1 MEPTFYDRTTDQV
14 LDAVGASPT
23 GLSSAEA
30 EQRLQKFGKNALAE
44 AKKKSVPVV
53 FLEQFK
59 DLLVIIL
66 IIAAIISM
74 LSSNIESTIV
84 IFAVLILNAI
94 LGTVQHFKA
103 EKSLE
108 SLKAMSSPTAKVI
121 RDNTKTIIP
130 SAQLVPGDIVE
141 LEAGDMVV
149 ADGRILENFSLKV
162 NESSLTGESEGVEKT
177 ADVITGGKVALGD
190 QKNMVFSGS
199 LVTYGRAL
207 MVVTATGM
215 NTELGKVAALMN
227 QTQQRKTP
235 LQRSLD
241 DFSKK
246 LAIIILAICVVV
258 FGLSLYHADSMDW
271 QAILDSLMF
280 AVALAVAAIPE
291 ALSSIVT
298 IVQAMGTQKMARQ
311 NAIIKDLKAVET
323 LGAVSVICSDK
334 TGTLTQN
341 KMSPQKIYVDGDL
354 FDHQQLDLTNTVHH
368 RLLQSAILASDA
380 TTDEKAGTFIGDPT
394 EVALIMVGDGLGIDE
409 GEYRSRYPRL
419 CELAF
424 DSDRKL
430 MSTLNDVDGQCILY
444 TKGAIDVL
452 LDRSQYVL
460 TATGPEPLTA
470 EKRQQILDV
479 NLALSNDG
487 LRVLAFAMKELPEE
501 RELTLAD
508 EDQFTF
514 IGLISMIDPPR
525 PEAIKAVEEA
535 KQGGIR
541 TIMIT
546 GDHKVTATAIAR
558 QLGIFRDGD
567 LAVTGVELDELTD
580 AGLDERLERI
590 SVYARVSPEHKI
602 RIVEAWQRKGTIV
615 SMTGDGVNDAPALKA
630 ADIGVAMGITGTEV
644 SKDAASMI
652 LADDNFATI
661 VKAVVNG
668 RGVYT
673 NIKNAINFLLSGNM
687 AGIICVFLTSI
698 LALPVP
704 FATVHLLFINL
715 LTDSLPAIAIGVEPA
730 TGNLLKQPPRDPKE
744 PILTKSL
751 LLRIFIYGA
760 LIACATMGAYFI
772 GLESAGADLAMTM
785 AFATLTLARLFHGF
799 NCRGMQSIFKLG
811 FGTNKAS
818 IVAFIAGV
826 ILLSAVLFIPGL
838 GNLFQVAD
846 FTIAHIGWI
855 VLLAFLPTV
864 VIQIYKVIHDA
875 VTSRNNRLDKTGGT
889 A

>member
-1 MEPTFYDRTTDQV
+1 MEKAFFNRTPEET
-14 LDAVGASPT
+14 LKAVESART
-23 GLSSAEA
+23 GLTSAQAA
-30 EQRLQKFGKNALAE
+30 ERLERFGKNALAE
-44 AKKKSVPVV
+44 GKKKSGLQV
-53 FLEQFK
+53 FLEQFQ
-59 DLLVIIL
+59 DLLVVIL
-66 IIAAIISM
+66 LVAAVISAV
-74 LSSNIESTIV
+74 SGNVESTIV

-108 SLKAMSSPTAKVI
+108 SLKAMSSPTAKVL
-121 RDNTKTIIP
+121 RDGKRAMIP
-130 SAQLVPGDIVE
+130 SAQIVPGDIVE

-177 ADVITGGKVALGD
+177 ADVIPGDEVALGD
-190 QKNMVFSGS
+190 RKNMVFSGS

-207 MVVTATGM
+207 VVVTGTGM

-235 LQRSLD
+235 LQQSLD

-246 LAIIILAICVVV
+246 LAIVIMAICVLV
-258 FGLSLYHADSMDW
+258 FGLSLYREMP
-271 QAILDSLMF
+271 ILDSLMF

-298 IVQAMGTQKMARQ
+298 IVLALGTQKMAKE
-311 NAIIKDLKAVET
+311 NAIIKDLKAVES

-341 KMSPQKIYVDGDL
+341 KMTPQKIYADGSLLEGND
-354 FDHQQLDLTNTVHH
+354 LDLVNDVQ
-368 RLLQSAILASDA
+368 RLLLKAALLASDA
-380 TTDEKAGTFIGDPT
+380 TTDPATGTSIGDPT
-394 EVALIMVGDGLGIDE
+394 EVALVMLGDRLGIDE
-409 GEYRSRYPRL
+409 IFYRQTHPRL
-419 CELAF
+419 GELAF

-430 MSTLNDVDGQCILY
+430 MSTLHDIDGVPTLY

-452 LDRSQYVL
+452 LARSTHVL
-460 TATGPEPLTA
+460 TREGKVPMTA
-470 EKRQQILDV
+470 EWKERISRV
-479 NLALSNDG
+479 NMELSMEG
-487 LRVLAFAMKELPEE
+487 LRVLSFAYRELPENHT
-501 RELTLAD
+501 LTLDD
-508 EDQFTF
+508 EQDFTF

-525 PEAIKAVEEA
+525 PEAIQAVADA
-535 KQGGIR
+535 KRGGIR

-546 GDHKVTATAIAR
+546 GDHKVTASAIAK
-558 QLGIFRDGD
+558 QLGIFREGD
-567 LAVTGVELDELTD
+567 EAVSGVELDNMTD
-580 AGLDERLERI
+580 ADLDQRLEKI

-602 RIVEAWQRKGTIV
+602 RIVSAWQRKGKIV

-673 NIKNAINFLLSGNM
+673 NIKNSINFLLSGNM
-687 AGIICVFLTSI
+687 AGILCVLLTSI
-698 LALPVP
+698 LGLSVP
-704 FATVHLLFINL
+704 FAPVHLLFINL

-730 TGNLLKQPPRDPKE
+730 TGGLLDQKPRDPKE
-744 PILTKSL
+744 PILTKGL
-751 LLRIFIYGA
+751 LGKIFAYGA
-760 LIACATMGAYFI
+760 IIAAAVMAAYFI
-772 GLESAGADLAMTM
+772 GLRDSGAELAMTM
-785 AFATLTLARLFHGF
+785 AFSTLTLARLFHGF
-799 NCRGMQSIFKLG
+799 NCRGIPSIFRIGLT
-811 FGTNKAS
+811 TNKAS
-818 IVAFIAGV
+818 IGAFFAGV
-826 ILLSAVLFIPGL
+826 VLLAAVLFIPGL
-838 GNLFQVAD
+838 NTLFEVAP
-846 FTIAHIGWI
+846 FTMKEIGLV

-864 VIQIYKVIHDA
+864 VIQIYKVINDA
-875 VTSRNNRLDKTGGT
+875 VQASRRK
-889 A
+889 

>member
-1 MEPTFYDRTTDQV
+1 MEKAFFNRTPEET
-14 LDAVGASPT
+14 LKAVESART
-23 GLSSAEA
+23 GLTSAQAA
-30 EQRLQKFGKNALAE
+30 ERLERFGKNALAE
-44 AKKKSVPVV
+44 GKKKSGLQV

-59 DLLVIIL
+59 DLLVVIL
-66 IIAAIISM
+66 LVAAVISAVSGN
-74 LSSNIESTIV
+74 LESTIV

-108 SLKAMSSPTAKVI
+108 SLKAMSSPTAKVL
-121 RDNTKTIIP
+121 RDGKRAMIP
-130 SAQLVPGDIVE
+130 SAQIVPGDIVE

-177 ADVITGGKVALGD
+177 ADVIPGDEVALGD
-190 QKNMVFSGS
+190 RKNMVFSGS

-207 MVVTATGM
+207 VVVTGTGM

-235 LQRSLD
+235 LQQSLD

-246 LAIIILAICVVV
+246 LAIVIMAICVLV
-258 FGLSLYHADSMDW
+258 FGLSIYREMP
-271 QAILDSLMF
+271 ILDSLMF

-298 IVQAMGTQKMARQ
+298 IVLALGTQKMAKE
-311 NAIIKDLKAVET
+311 NAIIKDLKAVES

-341 KMSPQKIYVDGDL
+341 KMTPQKIYADGSLLEGND
-354 FDHQQLDLTNTVHH
+354 LDLVNDVQ
-368 RLLQSAILASDA
+368 RLLLKAALLASDA
-380 TTDEKAGTFIGDPT
+380 TTDPATGTSIGDPT
-394 EVALIMVGDGLGIDE
+394 EVALVMLGDRLGIDE
-409 GEYRSRYPRL
+409 IFYRQTHPRL
-419 CELAF
+419 GELAF

-430 MSTLNDVDGQCILY
+430 MSTLHDIDGVPTLY

-452 LDRSQYVL
+452 LARSTHVL
-460 TATGPEPLTA
+460 TREGKVPMTA
-470 EKRQQILDV
+470 EWKERISRV
-479 NLALSNDG
+479 NMELSMEG
-487 LRVLAFAMKELPEE
+487 LRVLSFAYRELPENHT
-501 RELTLAD
+501 LTLDD
-508 EDQFTF
+508 EQDFTF

-525 PEAIKAVEEA
+525 PEAIQAVADA
-535 KQGGIR
+535 KRGGIR

-546 GDHKVTATAIAR
+546 GDHKVTASAIAK
-558 QLGIFRDGD
+558 QLGIFREGD
-567 LAVTGVELDELTD
+567 EAVSGVELDNMTD
-580 AGLDERLERI
+580 ADLDQRLEKI

-602 RIVEAWQRKGTIV
+602 RIVSAWQRKGKIV

-673 NIKNAINFLLSGNM
+673 NIKNSINFLLSGNM
-687 AGIICVFLTSI
+687 AGILCVLITSI
-698 LALPVP
+698 LGLSVP
-704 FATVHLLFINL
+704 FAPVHLLFINL

-730 TGNLLKQPPRDPKE
+730 TGGLLDQKPRDPKE
-744 PILTKSL
+744 PILTKGL
-751 LLRIFIYGA
+751 LGKIFAYGA
-760 LIACATMGAYFI
+760 IIAAAVMAAYFI
-772 GLESAGADLAMTM
+772 GLRDSGAELAMTM
-785 AFATLTLARLFHGF
+785 AFSTLTLARLFHGF
-799 NCRGMQSIFKLG
+799 NCRGIPSIFRIGLT
-811 FGTNKAS
+811 TNKAS
-818 IVAFIAGV
+818 IGAFFAGV
-826 ILLSAVLFIPGL
+826 VLLAAVLFIPGL
-838 GNLFQVAD
+838 NTLFEVAP
-846 FTIAHIGWI
+846 FTMKEIGLV

-864 VIQIYKVIHDA
+864 VIQIYKVINDA
-875 VTSRNNRLDKTGGT
+875 VQASRRR
-889 A
+889 